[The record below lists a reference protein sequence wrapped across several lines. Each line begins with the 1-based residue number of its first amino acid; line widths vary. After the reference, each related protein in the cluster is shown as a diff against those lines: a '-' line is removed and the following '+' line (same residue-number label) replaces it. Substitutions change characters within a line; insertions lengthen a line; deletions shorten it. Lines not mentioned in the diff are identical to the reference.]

1 MSDRT
6 RAFALAIIGG
16 ALLLQAGPARA
27 SDAVRSQATVDSEWK
42 ETVEALW
49 PRLAFFLSGFEQ
61 CLYGAESTEALAGCQ
76 PLARKAKSISDGILA
91 TSRAAPVSR
100 ALLPAREKTLATC
113 EALSGGL
120 ESFLRFVASRDE
132 QALGEVTSRL
142 AAGRLLRDEASAE
155 MEKARSGTAPG
166 ADEPGAPRLAARG
179 AP

>member
-1 MSDRT
+1 M
-6 RAFALAIIGG
+6 IGG

-76 PLARKAKSISDGILA
+76 PLARKAKSISDA
-91 TSRAAPVSR
+91 SSRPAAPPGLPGAPPR
-100 ALLPAREKTLATC
+100 AGQDPRHLRGALRRAGELPP
-113 EALSGGL
+113 
-120 ESFLRFVASRDE
+120 LRGQPGR
-132 QALGEVTSRL
+132 
-142 AAGRLLRDEASAE
+142 AGPGRGHLPPGRGHLLRDEASAE
-155 MEKARSGTAPG
+155 MEKARPGTAPG